1 MKTILQ
7 DSPQAIGQTVAELRS
22 GHVVAVPTETVYGL
36 VARWKST
43 AARQEI
49 YRLKHRPADKQLQM
63 LAADIDTAVEAGLKS
78 NAMLRKIAAA
88 FWPGP
93 LTVIVEADDGDTIGL
108 RIPNHPFVLQL
119 LKELKEPLAATSAN
133 LSGTPAAV
141 TPEDAV
147 ANLDGHPA
155 LLINGGRVTVTDGAS
170 STVISIVGN
179 NLKILR
185 QGPISLDDIQ
195 AVLSRQAP

>member
-7 DSPQAIGQTVAELRS
+7 DSPQAIGRTVAELRS

-49 YRLKHRPADKQLQM
+49 YRLKHRPADKRLQM
-63 LAADIDTAVEAGLKS
+63 LAADIDTAVEAGLKP
-78 NAMLRKIAAA
+78 NTMLRKIADA

-141 TPEDAV
+141 TPTRKTIPTSVSKGELFFCAD
-147 ANLDGHPA
+147 L
-155 LLINGGRVTVTDGAS
+155 
-170 STVISIVGN
+170 
-179 NLKILR
+179 
-185 QGPISLDDIQ
+185 
-195 AVLSRQAP
+195 